1 MNALKKERNPES
13 QKDLFYNDTPHICCF
28 YVFFFSSSFQQL
40 ECQFHFRQ
48 GEVIEHGLLEESLC
62 VATLLAAFRRT
73 CSSFLKRYKES
84 DNAEALFRQAM
95 FEYFTL
101 SKVESALEL
110 LKRAPKMEHVEATYL
125 LTCLNNS
132 SNKSRCQFRV
142 IECRKRVRRMV
153 SRLWVRN
160 NNITRTCN
168 CWSTQGMGRL
178 W

>member
-1 MNALKKERNPES
+1 MNALKKERDPES
-13 QKDLFYNDTPHICCF
+13 QKDLFVIKII
-28 YVFFFSSSFQQL
+28 L
-40 ECQFHFRQ
+40 ECRFHFRQ
-48 GEVIEHGLLEESLC
+48 GEVLEPGLPEESLR

-73 CSSFLKRYKES
+73 CSSFLKRCKES
-84 DNAEALFRQAM
+84 GNAEALFRQAM

-101 SKVESALEL
+101 SK
-110 LKRAPKMEHVEATYL
+110 EHVEATYVWGIIILLCCGGENERRQALKL

-132 SNKSRCQFRV
+132 FNKSRRQFRV
-142 IECRKRVRRMV
+142 IECWKRVRHMV

-168 CWSTQGMGRL
+168 CWSTQRMGRRL